1 MEAFTVRMP
10 SGGYIA
16 GKALTRW
23 EADTDN
29 IDIDYRSLEG
39 DNRCKWLNECF
50 SGRKGLVL
58 RILLVFVL
66 FCVGLIVGYIIRRN
80 VHEHFIAPATKCEP
94 QTPQGYW
101 DGIREKILAELDRPR
116 NYEQHLRDITSKI
129 FLSGVGGTNRL
140 ILYVR
145 SIWKFEV
152 PGMNAVHL
160 KKYNVQLSY
169 PNWAEP
175 NQVFIQ
181 DGNNTYFQSHFN
193 WSNEHVEYAPFNG
206 YAPAGTVK
214 GHLLYANY
222 GEKSDFEK
230 LQNVNG
236 SIVIMRYG
244 RVHPGSKVKHAE
256 NFGAIGAILYG
267 DPFDYASKQSSVY
280 PSSWWLPPWAVKIS
294 HVRYTLSGDPQTP
307 DYAALDHI
315 HEIPDFSKSY
325 PKIPVHSVS
334 YSDAEELMR
343 DLTGNNLGAHWLG
356 GLNIS
361 YSTGPGYSEPRN
373 NRIVNLTVN
382 NQRSRR
388 DISNI
393 IGVIR
398 GKYEKDKY
406 IIVGA
411 HVDSWTQGAVDSGS
425 GYAILMELVK
435 SFSNVMKKE
444 DWRPRRTI
452 IFALW
457 DATKYGHIGAYE
469 WVQEY
474 NKQLSSGA
482 VAYINLDAVI
492 RGNHTFF
499 AAASPLLVGLIR
511 NATKT
516 VACPCSDSSSKRTVF
531 DTWLDNF
538 PNADKSQP
546 NVSQLHGDGDH
557 SPFLYQLGI
566 PSLAPAYMY
575 NQNVYPYLPT
585 YPAYNTLVDTF
596 DYLRNFIDRDLT
608 LHMTVAKVVA
618 EVILRLSDSLILPLD
633 VNNYVW
639 HALSVGRE
647 MLGRFNTTY
656 EEAGISLNILYQA
669 MDNFSRAAD
678 DFFQIYRNLPEKN
691 LSECEIHIINHQ
703 LIRLS
708 RAFIVDRG
716 LPGQPHYKNVLMAPH
731 PDNINEQ
738 LIFPGV
744 ISAALEGQSSKDYNL
759 LKEQLAVL
767 VLAFQTAEDVLSD
780 GLIGRDEW

>member
-1 MEAFTVRMP
+1 MEYQKERDQESSFGNSGIFSVFTIPDLQQIPKLELFIDPPVRSP
-10 SGGYIA
+10 INT
-16 GKALTRW
+16 KALQWWQRTSMR
-23 EADTDN
+23 
-29 IDIDYRSLEG
+29 
-39 DNRCKWLNECF
+39 
-50 SGRKGLVL
+50 
-58 RILLVFVL
+58 
-66 FCVGLIVGYIIRRN
+66 
-80 VHEHFIAPATKCEP
+80 P
-94 QTPQGYW
+94 Q
-101 DGIREKILAELDRPR
+101 L
-116 NYEQHLRDITSKI
+116 
-129 FLSGVGGTNRL
+129 
-140 ILYVR
+140 
-145 SIWKFEV
+145 
-152 PGMNAVHL
+152 
-160 KKYNVQLSY
+160 
-169 PNWAEP
+169 WAEP

>member
-1 MEAFTVRMP
+1 MP

-39 DNRCKWLNECF
+39 DHRCKWLSECF
-50 SGRKGLVL
+50 SGRKGQVLRVLLVL
-58 RILLVFVL
+58 VL

-80 VHEHFIAPATKCEP
+80 VHEQFIAPTFRCEESS
-94 QTPQGYW
+94 PQGYW

-129 FLSGVGGTNRL
+129 YLSGVGGTNKL
-140 ILYVR
+140 ILYVQ
-145 SIWKFEV
+145 SIWKYEV

-160 KKYNVQLSY
+160 KKYSVQLSY
-169 PNWAEP
+169 PNWAVP
-175 NQVFIQ
+175 NLVVIQ
-181 DGNNTYFQSHFN
+181 EGNKTIFTSHYN

-214 GHLLYANY
+214 GQLVYANY
-222 GEKSDFEK
+222 GEKSDFEALIK
-230 LQNVNG
+230 NG
-236 SIVIMRYG
+236 LINNSIVIMRYG
-244 RVHPGSKVKHAE
+244 KVHPGSKVKHAE
-256 NFGAIGAILYG
+256 NYGAIGAILYA
-267 DPFDYASKQSSVY
+267 DPFDYASKLSSVY
-280 PSSWWLPPWAVKIS
+280 PSSWWLPPWAVKLS
-294 HVRYTLSGDPQTP
+294 HVRYMLSGDPQTP
-307 DYAALDHI
+307 AYAALDHI
-315 HEIPDFSKSY
+315 HKIPDFNTSY

-334 YSDAEELMR
+334 YSDAEVLMR
-343 DLTGNNLGAHWLG
+343 NLTGNHMGDAWLG
-356 GLNIS
+356 GLDIS
-361 YSTGPGYSEPRN
+361 YNTGPGYMEPNN
-373 NRIVNLTVN
+373 NRVVKLSVN

-406 IIVGA
+406 VIVGA

-435 SFSNVMKKE
+435 SFSNVMKNE
-444 DWRPRRTI
+444 EWRPRRTI

-474 NKQLSSGA
+474 SKQLSSGA

-492 RGNHTFF
+492 RGNHSFF
-499 AAASPLLVGLIR
+499 AAASPLLVGLIM

-516 VACPCSDSSSKRTVF
+516 VSCPFAEPGSKHTVY
-531 DTWLDNF
+531 DTWLNNF
-538 PNADKSQP
+538 PNIEKTRP
-546 NVSQLHGDGDH
+546 NISQLHGDGDH
-557 SPFLYQLGI
+557 SPFIYQLGI

-575 NQNVYPYLPT
+575 NQDVYPYLPT

-596 DYLRNFIDRDLT
+596 DYLRDFIDKNLT

-639 HALSVGRE
+639 HALNVGRE
-647 MLGRFNTTY
+647 MLGRFNKTY
-656 EEAGISLNILYQA
+656 EQAGISLSTLYRA

-678 DFFQIYRNLPEKN
+678 DFFQLYRDLPVKN
-691 LSECEIHIINHQ
+691 LSEYEIHLINHQ

-716 LPGQPHYKNVLMAPH
+716 LPGQPHYKNVLMSPH

-744 ISAALEGQSSKDYNL
+744 ISATMTGESSGDFTT

-767 VLAFQTAEDVLSD
+767 VLAFQTAQDVLSD